1 MKRVIRY
8 FLKGVLWQNRV
19 VQFFLPVIDLVDYC
33 LRAVNGLT
41 KLPSY
46 SVRVRSNVFDG
57 QLGGRNFLT
66 NGKRILEQLQRNT
79 SISPASDVLEIGC
92 GCGRTAYALTEYLE
106 SGSYTGMDIERV
118 SLNDCMNSKYF
129 SKMKNFKFDLLDVHN
144 PEFNPNGKHDAS
156 VYKFPYAD
164 NSFDVIFLISVFT
177 HMLSDDVEN
186 YIKEISRMLRPDGY
200 AMISVF
206 LMDQGTKFNHIDFK
220 YHQKDHYYTHEELPE
235 IAVGYYSDYFNQ
247 NFKLH
252 GTSVDF
258 TTVEGRWRTPD
269 QLQFTGQFSQDF
281 LVVRK

>member
-1 MKRVIRY
+1 
-8 FLKGVLWQNRV
+8 
-19 VQFFLPVIDLVDYC
+19 
-33 LRAVNGLT
+33 
-41 KLPSY
+41 
-46 SVRVRSNVFDG
+46 
-57 QLGGRNFLT
+57 
-66 NGKRILEQLQRNT
+66 
-79 SISPASDVLEIGC
+79 
-92 GCGRTAYALTEYLE
+92 
-106 SGSYTGMDIERV
+106 
-118 SLNDCMNSKYF
+118 
-129 SKMKNFKFDLLDVHN
+129 
-144 PEFNPNGKHDAS
+144 
-156 VYKFPYAD
+156 
-164 NSFDVIFLISVFT
+164 
-177 HMLSDDVEN
+177 MLSDDVEN